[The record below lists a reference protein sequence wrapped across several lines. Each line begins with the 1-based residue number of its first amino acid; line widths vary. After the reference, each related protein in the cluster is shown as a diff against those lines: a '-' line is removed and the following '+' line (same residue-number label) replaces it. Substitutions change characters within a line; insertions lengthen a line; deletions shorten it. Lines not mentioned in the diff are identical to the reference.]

1 MIVSETYDDLLST
14 QSTLSGLQNLASGFA
29 TLAGGLVNYNALKT
43 QNNFRKLEA
52 QSAQINTLEQI
63 NLLRQRYLNAVGM
76 AGTNQARRN
85 LKISSGN
92 FRDNLEASSKAL
104 GADIQT
110 MNRRTN
116 LNINDLNASI
126 QVNRY
131 GLKSDLARSIY
142 HGLDAGFTGFMDLYP
157 LIDEPK

>member
-1 MIVSETYDDLLST
+1 MIVSETYDDLLGT
-14 QSTLSGLQNLASGFA
+14 QSTLSGIQSLASGFA

-43 QNNFRKLEA
+43 QNNFKILEA
-52 QSAQINTLEQI
+52 QNARINTLEQI
-63 NLLRQRYLNAVGM
+63 NLLRQRYLEAVGR
-76 AGTNQARRN
+76 AGANQAYRN

-104 GADIQT
+104 GTDIQT

-116 LNINDLNASI
+116 LNINDLNTSL

-131 GLKSDLARSIY
+131 GLKADLARSIY
-142 HGLDAGFTGFMDLYP
+142 RGLESGLNGFMDLYP
-157 LIDEPK
+157 LTDEQK